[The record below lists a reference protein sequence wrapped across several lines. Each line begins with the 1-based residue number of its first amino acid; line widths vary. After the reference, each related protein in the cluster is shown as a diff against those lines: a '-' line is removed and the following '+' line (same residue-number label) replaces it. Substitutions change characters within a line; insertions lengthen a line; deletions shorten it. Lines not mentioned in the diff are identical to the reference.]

1 MKITEDR
8 NMLIIRNLNH
18 ADTAQAAELQ
28 RNVYK
33 AIPAFSTAQF
43 DSLLNRF
50 PQGQFVAELDGKLV
64 GMAISLVV
72 LWDDYS
78 LHHTWSEVTNDGH
91 FDTHDMSGRT
101 LYGAEVCVDPDCRGQ
116 GVGHQ
121 LYEARRILCRAMNL
135 KRIIAGGR
143 LPGYGQHAAH
153 MSPEEYAKR
162 VIWGDFYDPVLRF
175 QLDQGFDY
183 CGILH
188 GYLPTDPESIG
199 NAALI
204 VWLNRN
210 YDDKQPTRLPPPNFL
225 ENPS

>member
-1 MKITEDR
+1 MAVT
-8 NMLIIRNLNH
+8 IRPLVH
-18 ADTAQAAELQ
+18 ADIAAAADLQ
-28 RNVYK
+28 RRVYQS
-33 AIPAFSTAQF
+33 IPAFTPGQF
-43 DSLLNRF
+43 GELLANF
-50 PQGQFVAELDGKLV
+50 PQGQFIAEVDGKIV
-64 GMAISLVV
+64 GMAISLVI

-78 LHHTWSEVTNDGH
+78 LHHTWPEVTNNGH

-101 LYGAEVCVDPDCRGQ
+101 LYGAEVCVDQETRGQ
-116 GVGHQ
+116 GVGHA
-121 LYEARRILCRAMNL
+121 LYEARRTLCQAMNL

-143 LPGYGQHAAH
+143 LPGYHKHAQH
-153 MSPEEYAKR
+153 MSAEEYAKR

-204 VWLNRN
+204 VWLNRA
-210 YDDKQPTRLPPPNFL
+210 YDAAQPTRLPSADFL
-225 ENPS
+225 KGLT

>member
-1 MKITEDR
+1 MAT
-8 NMLIIRNLNH
+8 LIRNLL
-18 ADTAQAAELQ
+18 ADDIDAATDLQ
-28 RNVYK
+28 RRVYQS
-33 AIPAFSTAQF
+33 IPAFSRSQFEGLLAQ
-43 DSLLNRF
+43 F
-50 PQGQFVAELDGKLV
+50 PQGQFAAVVDGRLV
-64 GMAISLVV
+64 GIAISLVV

-78 LHHTWSEVTNDGH
+78 LHHTWASVTNDGH
-91 FDTHDMSGRT
+91 FDTHDMGGRT
-101 LYGAEVCVDPDCRGQ
+101 LYGAEVCVDPDTRGQ
-116 GVGHQ
+116 GVGHA
-121 LYEARRILCRAMNL
+121 LYEARRKLCRAMNL

-143 LPGYGQHAAH
+143 LPGYHQHAAH

-204 VWLNRN
+204 VWLNRA
-210 YDDKQPTRLPPPNFL
+210 YDETQPTRLPAPGFL
-225 ENPS
+225 EEN